1 MNKIIK
7 KTVSAMMIGT
17 LLVYTM
23 PVLAYTNEETIYS
36 KLDASGNVYKNIASI
51 IEENEKGT
59 ESTQEEIDKDLPV
72 DCKITYT
79 LDGKVVTAEE
89 IAGKSGNVNIE
100 IEYINKLENKVN
112 IGGKTETIYTPFV
125 VISGVVI
132 DNDIAKDIKIS
143 NGKIINNGSKT
154 IAVGFAL
161 PGMKESLDVDK
172 DIPNKIEISMQVE
185 NFELGNIMS
194 FATPKVL
201 EEGTLDDIY
210 EELDD
215 VYSQVYDL
223 EDASKQ
229 LEDGTI
235 TLRDGIITLN
245 NGAKDL
251 RTGASNLNDGA
262 NKLNNGAKDLKT
274 GIDTLKAG
282 STAVNEGA
290 TTLKNGTAEYSANSN
305 VLNENV
311 QKMSAGTNTLNS
323 GYSQVDG
330 GIKQIQ
336 NTLPNLLAG
345 TAGIKGALEQNIL
358 SNLKNLNAGLS
369 AVTRVQPTTVSVN
382 SQPAE
387 QAIND
392 AVNALHSV
400 NTSIT
405 AEVNTSSQQAEIQGQ
420 IDSLNATKA
429 SLEGMVA
436 TTPEL
441 QGAIDTINSSI
452 ATLEGSKAVLASA
465 SVPVTSNV
473 DLSSVESSLTVAQ
486 SAVSSVSTVAN
497 TPSANSAD
505 IQALVDGYNNIAS
518 ALETQI
524 IPVAMQVDEGA
535 KALSSG
541 IQTLSEGSEVVKNGI
556 SNLNTSAEALSAA
569 NNKLNTA
576 AQTIAKGANDLAN
589 GTQSLDAGVAQLSQG
604 SNTLTAGANEL
615 ANGTGTLLNGTNTL
629 ADGTGELLDG
639 GNTLVEGVQK
649 FNQEGIKKITDL
661 VNVDVKNTENRIRK
675 MEDLSQEYQRFASDM
690 SRDDIKF
697 INIVDAI
704 KKKK

>member
-1 MNKIIK
+1 MN
-7 KTVSAMMIGT
+7 
-17 LLVYTM
+17 
-23 PVLAYTNEETIYS
+23 
-36 KLDASGNVYKNIASI
+36 
-51 IEENEKGT
+51 
-59 ESTQEEIDKDLPV
+59 
-72 DCKITYT
+72 
-79 LDGKVVTAEE
+79 GKVVTAEE
-89 IAGKSGNVNIE
+89 IAGKSGSVNIE
-100 IEYINKLENKVN
+100 IEYINKLESKVE
-112 IGGKTETIYTPFV
+112 IGGTQETVYTPFV

-132 DNDIAKDIKIS
+132 DNNIAKDIKIS

-161 PGMKESLDVDK
+161 PGIKESLDIDK

-185 NFELGNIMS
+185 NFEIGNIMS

-201 EEGTLDDIY
+201 EEGSLDDIY

-251 RTGASNLNDGA
+251 RTGASTLNDGA

-274 GIDTLKAG
+274 GIDTLKSG
-282 STAVNEGA
+282 SNAVNEGA

-311 QKMSAGTNTLNS
+311 QKMSAGTNTLNA

-330 GIKQIQ
+330 GIKQMKD
-336 NTLPNLLAG
+336 TLPNLLAG
-345 TAGIKGALEQNIL
+345 TAGIRGALEQNVL
-358 SNLKNLNAGLS
+358 TNLKNLNAGLS
-369 AVTRVQPTTVSVN
+369 AATGVQPTTVSVN
-382 SQPAE
+382 SEPAV

-400 NTSIT
+400 NTSVT
-405 AEVNTSSQQAEIQGQ
+405 AEVNTSSEQAELQGQ
-420 IDSLNATKA
+420 IDSLNAAKA
-429 SLEGMVA
+429 NLEAMVA
-436 TTPEL
+436 TIPEV
-441 QGAIDTINSSI
+441 QGAIDTINGSI

-465 SVPVTSNV
+465 SMPVTSNV
-473 DLSSVESSLTVAQ
+473 DLSAVENSLAIAQNAVANI
-486 SAVSSVSTVAN
+486 APVSSIPNASSVG
-497 TPSANSAD
+497 
-505 IQALVDGYNNIAS
+505 IQTLVDGYNEIAN
-518 ALETQI
+518 ALETGV
-524 IPVAMQVDEGA
+524 IPVAVQVDEGA
-535 KALSSG
+535 KALSNG

-556 SNLNTSAEALSAA
+556 SNLNTSAEALSVA

-576 AQTIAKGANDLAN
+576 AQSIAKGANDLAA
-589 GTQSLDAGVAQLSQG
+589 GTQSLDAGVTQVAEG
-604 SNTLTAGANEL
+604 SNTLTSGANDL

-629 ADGTGELLDG
+629 AAGTGALLDG
-639 GNTLVEGVQK
+639 GNTLVEGMQK

-661 VNVDVKNTENRIRK
+661 VNIDVKNAETRIRK

-690 SRDDIKF
+690 SREDIKF